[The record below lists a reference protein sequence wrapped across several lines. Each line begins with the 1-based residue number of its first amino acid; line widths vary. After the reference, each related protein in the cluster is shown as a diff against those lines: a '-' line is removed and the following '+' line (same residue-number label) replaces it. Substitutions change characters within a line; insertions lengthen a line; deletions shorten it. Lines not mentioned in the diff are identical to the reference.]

1 MSRPRFRLPPAA
13 AAPAALAAG
22 AVLAAALLAAGPA
35 RAELPVPPLSRAAM
49 RLAGYVR
56 IDTSNPPG
64 REKAGTLFLK
74 EILDR
79 AGVPSEI
86 HETAPGRPSLYARLR
101 GTSGAPGLLL
111 HHHVDVVPAGTAGWD
126 RPPFAGER
134 NGYRLVGRGTLDD
147 KSLGIAQLEA
157 FLAVAAL
164 GKPPVR
170 DLVLLAS
177 VDEEAGGALGLGR
190 LSRERPEWFR
200 GIGDAIGEGGTVE
213 VVVDRARWF
222 GVETA
227 QKGALWLRLSAAGKG
242 GHAAVPDGGNP
253 AERIVAA
260 LARVRAFAAALPL
273 RLTPEAES
281 GFAARARVPRKTPAP
296 TVAALRQALRAD
308 PAGLRASLS
317 PPDLA
322 LLSDTVAITRLGS
335 DAAGP
340 NAIARSAFAELD
352 CRLLPGTH
360 ARAFLARL
368 KAAVADPAV
377 GVEVLLDAPGGP
389 ASPGGELL
397 DRIASALPARHP
409 GAVAGAELG
418 AGLSENRVLR
428 AAGIRTY
435 GLTPFRVNYYD
446 QAGIHGANEQIRV
459 DWFDEGVEV
468 LKGIVVGHVTAPLP
482 PPPPRAR

>member
-1 MSRPRFRLPPAA
+1 MSASRPRPSAPR
-13 AAPAALAAG
+13 APAALL
-22 AVLAAALLAAGPA
+22 VRTLLAAALAAAGPS
-35 RAELPVPPLSRAAM
+35 RAELPVPPLSRAAT
-49 RLAGYVR
+49 RLAEYVR

-74 EILDR
+74 AVLDE
-79 AGVPSEI
+79 AGIPSET

-101 GTSGAPGLLL
+101 GTTGAPGLLL
-111 HHHVDVVPAGTAGWD
+111 HHHVDVVPAGGAGWD

-147 KSLGIAQLEA
+147 KSLGVAQLEA

-164 GKPPVR
+164 GKPPAR

-177 VDEEAGGALGLGR
+177 VDEEAGGLAGLGR
-190 LSRERPEWFR
+190 LARERPEWFR

-260 LARVRAFAAALPL
+260 LARVTAFASALPL
-273 RLTPEAES
+273 RLTPEAET
-281 GFAARARVPRKTPAP
+281 GFAARTRVPRKTPAP
-296 TVAALRQALRAD
+296 TVAALREALRTD
-308 PAGLRASLS
+308 PARLRGSLP

-322 LLSDTVAITRLGS
+322 LLSDTVALTRLGS

-352 CRLLPGTH
+352 CRLLPGTDP
-360 ARAFLARL
+360 RDFLARL
-368 KAAVADPAV
+368 RAAVADRAV

-389 ASPGGELL
+389 ATSGGELL
-397 DRIASALPARHP
+397 DRIASAMSARHP
-409 GAVAGAELG
+409 GVVVGGELG

-428 AAGIRTY
+428 SLGIRTY

-446 QAGIHGANEQIRV
+446 QAGIHGVNEQIRV

-468 LKGIVVGHVTAPLP
+468 LKGIVVGHATAPSP